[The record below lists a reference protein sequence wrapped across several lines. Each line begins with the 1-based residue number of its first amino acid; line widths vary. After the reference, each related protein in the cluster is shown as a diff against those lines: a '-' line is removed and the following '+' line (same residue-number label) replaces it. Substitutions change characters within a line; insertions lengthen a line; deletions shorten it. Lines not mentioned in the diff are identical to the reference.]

1 MVTFFIAFFI
11 AAVSLI
17 PLGILKT
24 DFMGNTDSNNV
35 RINVKYAPGIT
46 IQENQEYTSK
56 LSNDILEYINSK
68 YPQVVKDIS
77 VDLGSQNSSS
87 ILSSV

>member
-1 MVTFFIAFFI
+1 VVAIFIAFFVG
-11 AAVSLI
+11 ALSLI
-17 PLGILKT
+17 PLGIVKV

-46 IQENQEYTSK
+46 IQDNQKYTSQ
-56 LSNDILEYINSK
+56 LSNDILGYIDSK

-87 ILSSV
+87 ILSSA